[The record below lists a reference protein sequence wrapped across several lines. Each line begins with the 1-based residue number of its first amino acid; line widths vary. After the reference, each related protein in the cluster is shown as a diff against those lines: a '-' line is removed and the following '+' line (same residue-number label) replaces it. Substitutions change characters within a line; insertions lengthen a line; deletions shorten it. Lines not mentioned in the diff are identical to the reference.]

1 MCQGSSALA
10 KYSVQSRNNTQ
21 AKIKWK
27 NLPAEHFSHIHNLL
41 ISLALSLLLRS
52 FSGTGKHSIIFRLFL
67 VRGFPPSVLGRQ
79 GILFPQKKPIR
90 QSFPLHT
97 RFKSE
102 TSYQENAYFSLTH
115 LCAALFI
122 LFSFLAEDIYTL
134 TFFFFS
140 RCLEI
145 QERART
151 SKKIISSGR
160 RSVFLDTLS
169 FARFSSSAK
178 RFFNWRR

>member
-1 MCQGSSALA
+1 M
-10 KYSVQSRNNTQ
+10 
-21 AKIKWK
+21 
-27 NLPAEHFSHIHNLL
+27 PAEHFSHIHNLL

-102 TSYQENAYFSLTH
+102 TSYQENAYFSLSLSLVRSVVYPFLVFSGRYIYSH
-115 LCAALFI
+115 ILLLLSLFGDPRERVRVEKSSHRGDEIRFFRYSFLCAFLF
-122 LFSFLAEDIYTL
+122 FRETL
-134 TFFFFS
+134 LQ
-140 RCLEI
+140 LE
-145 QERART
+145 T
-151 SKKIISSGR
+151 
-160 RSVFLDTLS
+160 LDTI
-169 FARFSSSAK
+169 
-178 RFFNWRR
+178 